1 MEHGLSSTEHFAT
14 DWTGTSTD
22 PVLLLQVSVE
32 SLDEGCPLITE
43 MTSPGFVVRVVSVH
57 VVHQPA
63 EPSALFVTHL
73 GKGSLYAPP
82 SRKKKQKTPPPIYGL
97 IAEAN
102 IMISFLTDT
111 EGFDTLG
118 YFLLGGVAHLAAL
131 RFLGHPVAGSPSLSG
146 LWTEWFTLIG
156 RDHCVADSHW
166 SRSRHKDTAQSTQGP
181 LLEWLPCTESVIGVL
196 IWTKETEKSKKCS
209 GRLFFPDG
217 WAEGRGHQQDLGPD
231 I

>member
-1 MEHGLSSTEHFAT
+1 MKTIHHLVDVVEHGLSSTEHFAT

-73 GKGSLYAPP
+73 EKGSVYAPP
-82 SRKKKQKTPPPIYGL
+82 SWGKKQTNKTTPPPIYGL

-102 IMISFLTDT
+102 IMNSFLTDT
-111 EGFDTLG
+111 ECLYTLG

-166 SRSRHKDTAQSTQGP
+166 SRS
-181 LLEWLPCTESVIGVL
+181 LC
-196 IWTKETEKSKKCS
+196 C
-209 GRLFFPDG
+209 
-217 WAEGRGHQQDLGPD
+217 
-231 I
+231 